1 MTQAQTLLVVPD
13 MLSGDRTVSAIH
25 PLALWRMTQVV
36 DGKIMR
42 QGFCCDQI
50 KVSPSAWSDW
60 EAGKKIPDPESMA
73 KIYLFTNGKV
83 RPDHFYDLPRI
94 LRPAGK

>member
-1 MTQAQTLLVVPD
+1 MTQSQTLQIVPD
-13 MLSGDRTVSAIH
+13 ILSDNRAASTIH

-42 QGFCCDQI
+42 QGFCADQI
-50 KVSPSAWSDW
+50 KVGGSAWSDW

-73 KIYLFTNGKV
+73 KIYMFTLGMV
-83 RPDHFYDLPRI
+83 RPDHFYDLPR
-94 LRPAGK
+94 LSRPARK